1 MHRDRGVQ
9 YIVPGKQKVYEILA
23 FISCALT
30 ARIGTSYYSCTQ
42 AALDYIGWVVF
53 PGAKKEKV

>member
-1 MHRDRGVQ
+1 M
-9 YIVPGKQKVYEILA
+9 KVYEILA

-30 ARIGTSYYSCTQ
+30 TRIGTSYYSCTQ